1 MNIPLGDYIMFVE
14 NKYKKWYDNIIDA
27 AKKRE
32 ISGYTEK
39 HHIIPK
45 SLGGSN
51 DSANLVALTARE
63 HYVCHWLLTKFVEE
77 TYYQMKMKNALGRF
91 VQQSRLQERNLT
103 SRQFERARKA
113 VSEANTG
120 RHYSA
125 ELRNRMS
132 NPAKGRTP
140 WNKGLTGAQQCSEE
154 NKKKLSD
161 LYTGKSFEDRFGN
174 NAEQIK
180 TRVSEG
186 KKRTHCWHDRKNTLS
201 SYSSVNEP
209 EHERK
214 KRPSSKDSSLSK
226 MC

>member
-1 MNIPLGDYIMFVE
+1 LNVQ
-14 NKYKKWYDNIIDA
+14 
-27 AKKRE
+27 
-32 ISGYTEK
+32 EK
-39 HHIIPK
+39 QCLK
-45 SLGGSN
+45 Q
-51 DSANLVALTARE
+51 T
-63 HYVCHWLLTKFVEE
+63 
-77 TYYQMKMKNALGRF
+77 
-91 VQQSRLQERNLT
+91 
-103 SRQFERARKA
+103 
-113 VSEANTG
+113 TG